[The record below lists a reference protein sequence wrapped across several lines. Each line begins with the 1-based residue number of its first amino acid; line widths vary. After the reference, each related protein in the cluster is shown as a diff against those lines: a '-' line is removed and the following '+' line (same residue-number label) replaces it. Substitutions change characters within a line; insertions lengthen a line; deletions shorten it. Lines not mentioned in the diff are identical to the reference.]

1 MFGILLAFH
10 LVDKIPLL
18 IGDCF
23 RPVQC
28 SVAPQ
33 RHSRSCPQT
42 CGTSSSARGRRKT
55 CILQRRGLGM
65 GDKIYALTNI
75 RQLKEASTIKHI
87 CIQDI
92 TEKILPRVYWYF
104 RTILYTRGHSIT
116 NPRGARQLNLWSPWK
131 NFCS

>member
-1 MFGILLAFH
+1 MLGI
-10 LVDKIPLL
+10 LVDKMPLR
-18 IGDCF
+18 IGDSF
-23 RPVQC
+23 QPVQF
-28 SVAPQ
+28 SASPQ
-33 RHSRSCPQT
+33 RHSRLRLQT

-55 CILQRRGLGM
+55 CIHQRRGLEM
-65 GDKIYALTNI
+65 GDKIYELTNI
-75 RQLKEASTIKHI
+75 KQLKEASTIKHI
-87 CIQDI
+87 CLQDI